1 MEAVTVAIEGKFGKD
16 GARDIDLVV
25 HSFYV
30 GHPSPCVV
38 IEDGVNRGLIGGQV
52 DTLDEIFQLELSRHP
67 GYIVKERSDVVLIKN
82 SQTEKTDPDKEQQ
95 PE

>member
-1 MEAVTVAIEGKFGKD
+1 M
-16 GARDIDLVV
+16 V
-25 HSFYV
+25 HSFYA

-38 IEDGVNRGLIGGQV
+38 IEDGVTRGLIGGRI
-52 DTLDEIFQLELSRHP
+52 DTLDEIFQLELSRYP

-82 SQTEKTDPDKEQQ
+82 SQTEKTNPDEVQQ